1 MVVSG
6 KILSYTKDKVVIAV
20 ADDVSGVIP
29 YQDVTDVEIR
39 LNDGRT
45 ISNDQRAK
53 AYATIRDIADYTGHS
68 PEYLKEWFKFDYLS
82 KTGDEYFSLSDC
94 TVSVARAYINH
105 LIEFCIRYGVPIYHE
120 SLINRTDDI
129 DKYLYYCLLYK
140 KCAVCGQAAE
150 VHHVTGSK
158 IGMGGDREKVH
169 HLGREAIAL
178 CRIHHT
184 EAHVREREFFERN
197 HIYGIKLDARLC
209 EKLELKE

>member
-1 MVVSG
+1 M
-6 KILSYTKDKVVIAV
+6 SYTKDKMVIAV

-82 KTGDEYFSLSDC
+82 KTGGEYFSLSDC

-140 KCAVCGQAAE
+140 KCA
-150 VHHVTGSK
+150 
-158 IGMGGDREKVH
+158 
-169 HLGREAIAL
+169 L

-197 HIYGIKLDARLC
+197 HLYGIKLDARLC